1 MKEKLWPLI
10 GRITYANKMSTHTL
24 IEDIHKKVVKDFVTG
39 IIIQNTNDIS
49 KHAAAALW
57 RPSPPNDTKT
67 RDLADI
73 QSYTNLMETLSSLLK
88 CNTL

>member
-1 MKEKLWPLI
+1 MKEKVWPLI
-10 GRITYANKMSTHTL
+10 GRMTHANKISTHTL
-24 IEDIHKKVVKDFVTG
+24 IEDIHKKVVKDFVTE

-57 RPSPPNDTKT
+57 RPLPPSETKT
-67 RDLADI
+67 RDPIDI